1 MSKKKIGID
10 IGHGGNDSGCVGLNG
25 TKEKDI
31 TLILGLLVDEV
42 LRDYGINTYL
52 TRKTDKYVSL
62 SNRTK
67 GLNMNKCDVAISIH
81 IDAAKDRNANHFGVY
96 IVDNGGKAEVLAG
109 ALARDIKA
117 ITDWSTGGSS
127 NGVRIGN
134 YHIVRETDMPAVI
147 IECNFLSNP
156 IIEKQLNN
164 KMFQVK

>member
-1 MSKKKIGID
+1 
-10 IGHGGNDSGCVGLNG
+10 
-25 TKEKDI
+25 
-31 TLILGLLVDEV
+31 
-42 LRDYGINTYL
+42 
-52 TRKTDKYVSL
+52 
-62 SNRTK
+62 
-67 GLNMNKCDVAISIH
+67 MNKCDVAISIH
-81 IDAAKDRNANHFGVY
+81 IDAAKNRNANHFGVY

-127 NGVRIGN
+127 NGIRIGK

-164 KMFQVK
+164 KMFQVKLAKEIAFGILSYLGVDKVSTPQWKIDIVNEAKGNGFNN